1 MRARGAAWRSPL
13 QDETDSMDGD
23 SDSAD
28 HSSTA
33 GYGGASAE
41 GNHLRSS
48 SAHPGL
54 GRAGASAAIAPSAWY
69 SDGDVLA
76 RAPSS
81 QGHSSYSTSHVH
93 RSSSASSHAHFIQS
107 PPSVTAYTTS
117 SSATHPEPLLR
128 SSIPTP
134 PSSYSHGAPEETG
147 VKDFFGHLR
156 SGHTSSTHA
165 PPTSQA
171 TFALGTPTHPTP
183 RRIARPSSLLNPPV
197 LLDPPVLPDSPVL
210 PDLPIVSHGGEWGGW
225 LQPSL
230 MEDDAPR
237 AREGLLR
244 PGLPSQF
251 PPSASTG
258 TLGDHVDYSRPIGA
272 VSFSFLGNYLLCAF
286 SSCARIFSVQGIRI
300 RMESGNTM
308 VSASSEGDTVIYR

>member
-1 MRARGAAWRSPL
+1 MKIHEKGRKTRWK
-13 QDETDSMDGD
+13 
-23 SDSAD
+23 
-28 HSSTA
+28 
-33 GYGGASAE
+33 E
-41 GNHLRSS
+41 GEWNL
-48 SAHPGL
+48 GL

-69 SDGDVLA
+69 NDGDVLVP
-76 RAPSS
+76 APSS

-93 RSSSASSHAHFIQS
+93 RSSYASSHAHFIQS
-107 PPSVTAYTTS
+107 PPSVTVYTTS
-117 SSATHPEPLLR
+117 SSATHPEPFLR
-128 SSIPTP
+128 SSIPTS

-171 TFALGTPTHPTP
+171 AFALGTPTHPTP

-197 LLDPPVLPDSPVL
+197 L
-210 PDLPIVSHGGEWGGW
+210 PDLPIEAPSPPVKDSTFRTTLGGSFTGPAHCLARIGWGGW
-225 LQPSL
+225 LKPSL

-237 AREGLLR
+237 VREGLLR

-258 TLGDHVDYSRPIGA
+258 TLGDHHDVNYSRPIGA
-272 VSFSFLGNYLLCAF
+272 SDAAARAGHICHILIFSFLHKNNNSF
-286 SSCARIFSVQGIRI
+286 HP
-300 RMESGNTM
+300 
-308 VSASSEGDTVIYR
+308 EGC